1 MTLIIYLS
9 FYSVSKFYLSFQE
22 IVVDYDTTVIFTV
35 SCFQYLTLATVFSK
49 GRPYRQP
56 FYSNIL
62 FFISLL
68 ALGSFTVLI
77 YLNPLPGLG
86 EFFGLKIPDNL
97 YFLLMTLLIVAL
109 NTTGNVALEAV
120 LGTGSWV
127 KRFSHYLSQKKRPK
141 NKYKLIQQHLD
152 SLPELWPRSEES

>member
-1 MTLIIYLS
+1 M
-9 FYSVSKFYLSFQE
+9 
-22 IVVDYDTTVIFTV
+22 DYDTTVIFTV

-56 FYSNIL
+56 FYSNIF

-77 YLNPLPGLG
+77 YLNPLPELG
-86 EFFGLKIPDNL
+86 EFFGLKIPDDL
-97 YFLLMTLLIVAL
+97 YFLLMTLLIVVL

-141 NKYKLIQQHLD
+141 NKYKLIQQDLD

>member
-1 MTLIIYLS
+1 M
-9 FYSVSKFYLSFQE
+9 
-22 IVVDYDTTVIFTV
+22 DYDTTVIFTV
-35 SCFQYLTLATVFSK
+35 SCFQYLSLATVFSK
-49 GRPYRQP
+49 GRPYRKP

-77 YLNPLPGLG
+77 YLNPFPKLG
-86 EFFGLKIPDNL
+86 EFFELKVPENFT
-97 YFLLMTLLIVAL
+97 FLLMTLSIVVV
-109 NTTGNVALEAV
+109 NTAGNVAIEAV

-127 KRFSHYLSQKKRPK
+127 KRFSHYLSQKKQPK

>member
-1 MTLIIYLS
+1 M
-9 FYSVSKFYLSFQE
+9 
-22 IVVDYDTTVIFTV
+22 DYDTTVIFTV
-35 SCFQYLTLATVFSK
+35 SCFQYLSLATVFSK
-49 GRPYRQP
+49 GRPYRKP

-77 YLNPLPGLG
+77 YLNPVPRLG
-86 EFFGLKIPDNL
+86 EFFGLKIPDNFN
-97 YFLLMTLLIVAL
+97 FLLLTLLIVVV
-109 NTTGNVALEAV
+109 NTAANVAIEAV

>member
-1 MTLIIYLS
+1 M
-9 FYSVSKFYLSFQE
+9 
-22 IVVDYDTTVIFTV
+22 DYDTTVIFTV
-35 SCFQYLTLATVFSK
+35 SCFQYLSLATVFSK
-49 GRPYRQP
+49 GRPYRKP

-77 YLNPLPGLG
+77 YLNPVPILG
-86 EFFGLKIPDNL
+86 EFFGLKVPDNFN
-97 YFLLMTLLIVAL
+97 FLLLTLLIVVV
-109 NTTGNVALEAV
+109 NTAANVAIETV

>member
-1 MTLIIYLS
+1 M
-9 FYSVSKFYLSFQE
+9 
-22 IVVDYDTTVIFTV
+22 VDYDTTVIFTV
-35 SCFQYLTLATVFSK
+35 SCFQYLSLATVFSK
-49 GRPYRQP
+49 GRPYRKP

-77 YLNPLPGLG
+77 YLNPAPPLG
-86 EFFGLKIPDNL
+86 EFFGLKIPDNFT
-97 YFLLMTLLIVAL
+97 FLLLTLLIVVV
-109 NTTGNVALEAV
+109 NTLGNVAIEAV
-120 LGTGSWV
+120 LASGSWV

>member
-1 MTLIIYLS
+1 M
-9 FYSVSKFYLSFQE
+9 
-22 IVVDYDTTVIFTV
+22 DHDTTVIFTV
-35 SCFQYLTLATVFSK
+35 SCFQYLSLATVFSK

-77 YLNPLPGLG
+77 YLNPLPALG
-86 EFFGLKIPDNL
+86 EFFGLKIPDDL
-97 YFLLMTLLIVAL
+97 DFLLLTLVIVVV
-109 NTTGNVALEAV
+109 NTAGNIAIEAV

-127 KRFSHYLSQKKRPK
+127 KRFSHYLSQKTGPK
-141 NKYKLIQQHLD
+141 NKYKIIQHHLD